1 MEGGARG
8 LNGDGSI
15 MLPTVLKEGK
25 VMTGV
30 VFRIKDVQWIEEP

>member
-1 MEGGARG
+1 MGGGARE

-15 MLPTVLKEGK
+15 MLPIVLKEGK